1 MAYKLQLKRGLLAS
15 LPNGSV
21 GEPLF
26 TTDTFDLYVGK
37 GDGSNIKLQK
47 FIASGSS
54 SQFLK
59 GDGSLDSTTYQG
71 VLSGSGIVKSTGGTI
86 SYLTDNSSNW
96 DAAYNDKI
104 NSASVSGTTTKTLTL
119 TQQDGGTITA
129 SWSDYD
135 TAPVT
140 SVFGRTGDVIA
151 VSGDYTTS
159 LVTEGTNLYFTD
171 ARARAA
177 ITLTTTGSSGSATYV
192 GGTLNVPTYTL
203 SGLGGVPT
211 SRSLT
216 INGTS
221 YDLSADRSWSVG
233 TVTSVDLSVPT
244 GFAISGNPITSSGT
258 LALAFA
264 SGYSLPTNASQTNWD
279 AAYNDKINSAS
290 VTGTTT
296 KTLTLNQQDGGTIT
310 ASWTDDNTDAV
321 TSVFGRTGAV
331 VAASGDYTT
340 TQVTE
345 GTNLY
350 YTEARVSANT
360 DVAANTAA
368 RHNAVTL
375 GTANGL
381 SLSTQQLSL
390 ALASG
395 STTGALSS
403 TDWTTFNSKQAALN
417 GTGFVKISG
426 TTISYDNSTYYLAS
440 NPSSYIAK
448 TDLSAITP
456 LSYDNVT
463 GVFQMSQ
470 ANSTTSGYITSTDWN
485 TFNNKQSA
493 LTNPVTGTGTT
504 NYLPKFTGSTT
515 IGNSSVQTDSN
526 GNIGINTAPVSYG
539 STYTTLTLNNAS
551 TGSYSIFQ
559 YGGITYGQIGVENSI
574 FNIQAANSAPI
585 VFNVSSAERMRL
597 TTTGL
602 GIGTTSPSV
611 KLDVVGAGMFSSTLT
626 VKSFLYL
633 GESLVENG
641 VINSPEGIFINADS
655 DASGGSNDIV
665 FGKGR
670 TSTSGGT
677 TLMTLKNNGNLGLG
691 TSSPTS
697 YSGFTTFNINN
708 ATNGGVIDLL
718 NNGTRVG
725 TFFNTA
731 SDVNLGSIT
740 SVPLIFYTANTEKM
754 RLTSGGSLGIG
765 TTSPGGTYGKLS
777 VAGGIRILDDNNGKL
792 EIGRYSAGASNSYI
806 KLGANSNSLRFT
818 NAADLADIMELTN
831 SGNLGLGVTPSA
843 WSTLTGFQV
852 KNAALSGYLN
862 RMYLFGNAYYG
873 SGDFRYIA
881 SDYATL
887 YQQSDGEHRLFTAP
901 SGTAGNAIS
910 FTQAMTL
917 DASGNLMVGTTTS
930 SGKLTVSGTSYL
942 DGDVTVAAAKQ
953 LYLTSGDL
961 RYSSNA
967 GFGIVSQ
974 NGTRLVSI
982 QNGAFGVTG
991 VATFSSSVTAG
1002 QLYTYSNAAASGFLQ
1017 FLYAS
1022 ANSSSRSWRL
1032 LNDHVIYGDFGIQ
1045 QSTTQTGSTYQT
1057 RLYINDV
1064 GNVGIGVTATD
1075 YKLEVNG
1082 AIKAK
1087 GNIVTDLNSQIDS
1100 ALYGTGQL
1108 LTSATEQPIIYL
1120 ESTWNTTGNARGI
1133 EYRVTNTA
1141 SGASSKL
1148 LNLLVGGV
1156 SMFNVSKNGNTV
1168 IGGDLLVGT
1177 TSEAG
1182 YVTIQNPT
1190 ANKNGLNVICS
1201 ATTASNYVLNL
1212 QSNASVANTAYLIR
1226 GYSNTST
1233 GVFFVAGNGNVTNT
1247 NNSYGAI
1254 SDVSLKENIIDAT
1267 SKLNDLLKVKVRN
1280 YNLIGDDKKQIGVI
1294 AQELETIFPSMID
1307 TDKETG
1313 LKSVKYSVFVPMLV
1327 KAIQELKA
1335 EIEQLKNK

>member
-140 SVFGRTGDVIA
+140 SVFGRTGA
-151 VSGDYTTS
+151 VVAASGDYTTS

-264 SGYSLPTNASQTNWD
+264 TGYSLPTNASQTNWD

-310 ASWTDDNTDAV
+310 ASWTDINTDAV

-350 YTEARVSANT
+350 YTEARVSANS

-368 RHNAVTL
+368 RHSAVTL

-456 LSYDNVT
+456 LSYDNTT

-493 LTNPVTGTGTT
+493 LTNPVTG
-504 NYLPKFTGSTT
+504 LML
-515 IGNSSVQTDSN
+515 QME
-526 GNIGINTAPVSYG
+526 
-539 STYTTLTLNNAS
+539 
-551 TGSYSIFQ
+551 
-559 YGGITYGQIGVENSI
+559 QI
-574 FNIQAANSAPI
+574 
-585 VFNVSSAERMRL
+585 
-597 TTTGL
+597 
-602 GIGTTSPSV
+602 
-611 KLDVVGAGMFSSTLT
+611 
-626 VKSFLYL
+626 
-633 GESLVENG
+633 
-641 VINSPEGIFINADS
+641 
-655 DASGGSNDIV
+655 
-665 FGKGR
+665 
-670 TSTSGGT
+670 
-677 TLMTLKNNGNLGLG
+677 
-691 TSSPTS
+691 
-697 YSGFTTFNINN
+697 
-708 ATNGGVIDLL
+708 
-718 NNGTRVG
+718 
-725 TFFNTA
+725 
-731 SDVNLGSIT
+731 
-740 SVPLIFYTANTEKM
+740 
-754 RLTSGGSLGIG
+754 
-765 TTSPGGTYGKLS
+765 
-777 VAGGIRILDDNNGKL
+777 
-792 EIGRYSAGASNSYI
+792 
-806 KLGANSNSLRFT
+806 
-818 NAADLADIMELTN
+818 
-831 SGNLGLGVTPSA
+831 
-843 WSTLTGFQV
+843 
-852 KNAALSGYLN
+852 
-862 RMYLFGNAYYG
+862 
-873 SGDFRYIA
+873 
-881 SDYATL
+881 
-887 YQQSDGEHRLFTAP
+887 
-901 SGTAGNAIS
+901 
-910 FTQAMTL
+910 
-917 DASGNLMVGTTTS
+917 
-930 SGKLTVSGTSYL
+930 
-942 DGDVTVAAAKQ
+942 
-953 LYLTSGDL
+953 
-961 RYSSNA
+961 
-967 GFGIVSQ
+967 
-974 NGTRLVSI
+974 
-982 QNGAFGVTG
+982 
-991 VATFSSSVTAG
+991 
-1002 QLYTYSNAAASGFLQ
+1002 LQ
-1017 FLYAS
+1017 
-1022 ANSSSRSWRL
+1022 
-1032 LNDHVIYGDFGIQ
+1032 D
-1045 QSTTQTGSTYQT
+1045 
-1057 RLYINDV
+1057 
-1064 GNVGIGVTATD
+1064 
-1075 YKLEVNG
+1075 
-1082 AIKAK
+1082 
-1087 GNIVTDLNSQIDS
+1087 
-1100 ALYGTGQL
+1100 
-1108 LTSATEQPIIYL
+1108 
-1120 ESTWNTTGNARGI
+1120 
-1133 EYRVTNTA
+1133 
-1141 SGASSKL
+1141 
-1148 LNLLVGGV
+1148 
-1156 SMFNVSKNGNTV
+1156 
-1168 IGGDLLVGT
+1168 
-1177 TSEAG
+1177 
-1182 YVTIQNPT
+1182 
-1190 ANKNGLNVICS
+1190 
-1201 ATTASNYVLNL
+1201 
-1212 QSNASVANTAYLIR
+1212 
-1226 GYSNTST
+1226 
-1233 GVFFVAGNGNVTNT
+1233 
-1247 NNSYGAI
+1247 
-1254 SDVSLKENIIDAT
+1254 
-1267 SKLNDLLKVKVRN
+1267 
-1280 YNLIGDDKKQIGVI
+1280 
-1294 AQELETIFPSMID
+1294 
-1307 TDKETG
+1307 
-1313 LKSVKYSVFVPMLV
+1313 
-1327 KAIQELKA
+1327 
-1335 EIEQLKNK
+1335 

>member
-140 SVFGRTGDVIA
+140 SVFGRTGA
-151 VSGDYTTS
+151 VVAASGDYTTS

-264 SGYSLPTNASQTNWD
+264 TGYSLPTNASQTNWD

-310 ASWTDDNTDAV
+310 ASWTDINTDAV

-350 YTEARVSANT
+350 YTEARVSANS

-368 RHNAVTL
+368 RHSAVTL

-456 LSYDNVT
+456 LSYDNTT

-515 IGNSSVQTDSN
+515 IGNSSIQDGTSSVTYTYSTNPIFNVTDGTNTTRLGVATTAGAYVDIAKANDGFIRVKNGLAIGTSDGFYGTYFDVNGNLGLGTNNPVVKLELIGNYRQKALVGNSN
-526 GNIGINTAPVSYG
+526 G
-539 STYTTLTLNNAS
+539 
-551 TGSYSIFQ
+551 
-559 YGGITYGQIGVENSI
+559 
-574 FNIQAANSAPI
+574 FNISINSSTDVVSLINYYNAGL
-585 VFNVSSAERMRL
+585 VFGVNNAERMRL
-597 TTTGL
+597 TSTGL

-691 TSSPTS
+691 VS
-697 YSGFTTFNINN
+697 
-708 ATNGGVIDLL
+708 
-718 NNGTRVG
+718 
-725 TFFNTA
+725 
-731 SDVNLGSIT
+731 
-740 SVPLIFYTANTEKM
+740 
-754 RLTSGGSLGIG
+754 
-765 TTSPGGTYGKLS
+765 
-777 VAGGIRILDDNNGKL
+777 
-792 EIGRYSAGASNSYI
+792 
-806 KLGANSNSLRFT
+806 
-818 NAADLADIMELTN
+818 
-831 SGNLGLGVTPSA
+831 PSA
-843 WSTLTGFQV
+843 WSGLSGKVLEVGTAFGD
-852 KNAALSGYLN
+852 KAALFQNDIDDLRLTSNVY
-862 RMYLFGNAYYG
+862 FDG
-873 SGDFRYIA
+873 SFRYVRSGTATIFHSSNGSYKWNIA
-881 SDYATL
+881 
-887 YQQSDGEHRLFTAP
+887 G

-917 DASGNLMVGTTTS
+917 DASGNLQLGTTTGTS
-930 SGKLTVSGTSYL
+930 RATIAVANAVSTARTPLVLTDENQASLSFVLHTELARINTGGSDDLAFGTNNSERLRITSGGSLLVGCTTAPTAIGVSDLLVIGKSGSASNAINFSNGSTTNWGYLLAESGKMVLGSGASSNITFETNAGSERMRI
-942 DGDVTVAAAKQ
+942 
-953 LYLTSGDL
+953 TSG
-961 RYSSNA
+961 
-967 GFGIVSQ
+967 
-974 NGTRLVSI
+974 
-982 QNGAFGVTG
+982 
-991 VATFSSSVTAG
+991 
-1002 QLYTYSNAAASGFLQ
+1002 
-1017 FLYAS
+1017 
-1022 ANSSSRSWRL
+1022 
-1032 LNDHVIYGDFGIQ
+1032 
-1045 QSTTQTGSTYQT
+1045 
-1057 RLYINDV
+1057 
-1064 GNVGIGVTATD
+1064 GNVGIGTSSPSD
-1075 YKLEVNG
+1075 KL
-1082 AIKAK
+1082 
-1087 GNIVTDLNSQIDS
+1087 
-1100 ALYGTGQL
+1100 
-1108 LTSATEQPIIYL
+1108 
-1120 ESTWNTTGNARGI
+1120 
-1133 EYRVTNTA
+1133 
-1141 SGASSKL
+1141 
-1148 LNLLVGGV
+1148 
-1156 SMFNVSKNGNTV
+1156 TV
-1168 IGGDLLVGT
+1168 
-1177 TSEAG
+1177 
-1182 YVTIQNPT
+1182 
-1190 ANKNGLNVICS
+1190 K
-1201 ATTASNYVLNL
+1201 
-1212 QSNASVANTAYLIR
+1212 
-1226 GYSNTST
+1226 
-1233 GVFFVAGNGNVTNT
+1233 AGNGNQLTLDNTGERFTQISFLNNGGGIKGGLWYDSTNSLFEMYAASGIGTTFYGGGSERLRITSGGNVGIGNTSPVSALDVNGRISLGGALYT
-1247 NNSYGAI
+1247 NVAQTESSAGTLASGYNFNLNNASPVHQATGSMAGVWYNTGTIQFYTNSSQSANTSASERMRITSGGNIGIGLTNPGAKLEILGTSSDQLRLSTAATEHYRIGRNASTGYLDFYGSQTGYSGYTFGGVDGTRLTIDSTGAATFSSTI
-1254 SDVSLKENIIDAT
+1254 KTAAPTGYSAQPWKLGDAT
-1267 SKLNDLLKVKVRN
+1267 SGTLTPNYYIKVEIN
-1280 YNLIGDDKKQIGVI
+1280 GQI
-1294 AQELETIFPSMID
+1294 
-1307 TDKETG
+1307 
-1313 LKSVKYSVFVPMLV
+1313 YSIPAL
-1327 KAIQELKA
+1327 QGTP
-1335 EIEQLKNK
+1335 

>member
-26 TTDTFDLYVGK
+26 TIDTFDLYVGK

-71 VLSGSGIVKSTGGTI
+71 VLSGTGIVKSTGGTI
-86 SYLTDNSSNW
+86 SYLTDNTANW
-96 DAAYNDKI
+96 DSAYNDKI
-104 NSASVSGTTTKTLTL
+104 NSASVTGTTTKTLTL

-140 SVFGRTGDVIA
+140 SVFGRTGA
-151 VSGDYTTS
+151 VVAASGDYTTS

-192 GGTLNVPTYTL
+192 GGTLNIPTYTL

-244 GFAISGNPITSSGT
+244 GFAITGNPITSSGT

-264 SGYSLPTNASQTNWD
+264 TGYSLPTNASQTNWD

-368 RHNAVTL
+368 RHSAVTL

-456 LSYDNVT
+456 LSYDNTT

-485 TFNNKQSA
+485 TFNNKQNA

-765 TTSPGGTYGKLS
+765 TTSPARLLDVNGTGRFSNDLT
-777 VAGGIRILDDNNGKL
+777 VA
-792 EIGRYSAGASNSYI
+792 NSYR
-806 KLGANSNSLRFT
+806 LFLNGSTGQDWALRTNSSTANFEIVDWSSTVARV
-818 NAADLADIMELTN
+818 IMTP

-843 WSTLTGFQV
+843 SSWTSFELLGGNVITSYPSATIP
-852 KNAALSGYLN
+852 ALYSAS
-862 RMYLFGNAYYG
+862 NAYYN
-873 SGDFRYIA
+873 SGWIYKNSA
-881 SDYATL
+881 NALLYAINANSG
-887 YQQSDGEHRLFTAP
+887 QHQWFTAP

-917 DASGNLMVGTTTS
+917 TAGGDLALGLTS
-930 SGKLTVSGTSYL
+930 PQQRLHVHNSGTSYVHISNDTTGTGGS
-942 DGDVTVAAAKQ
+942 DGADIGFF
-953 LYLTSGDL
+953 SGQ
-961 RYSSNA
+961 SSLQINNRENA
-967 GFGIVSQ
+967 DMVFSTNNTERFRIAS
-974 NGTRLVSI
+974 T
-982 QNGAFGVTG
+982 GA
-991 VATFSSSVTAG
+991 ATFSSSVTAG
-1002 QLYTYSNAAASGFLQ
+1002 GNLQTNGVLTIGNQFVSGNYCLQITPSTTTPIQLQGILAGTGIASIALQPSGGSLLVGCTTAPTAIGVSDLLVIGKSGSASNAINFSNG
-1017 FLYAS
+1017 
-1022 ANSSSRSWRL
+1022 
-1032 LNDHVIYGDFGIQ
+1032 
-1045 QSTTQTGSTYQT
+1045 STTNWGYLLAESGKMVLGSGASSNITFET
-1057 RLYINDV
+1057 NAGNERLRITSG
-1064 GNVGIGVTATD
+1064 GNVGIGTTSPSE
-1075 YKLEVNG
+1075 KLHVVG
-1082 AIKAK
+1082 
-1087 GNIVTDLNSQIDS
+1087 TSQISSYTGIGVAPDS
-1100 ALYGTGQL
+1100 STMVLVKGANTSSTNFAAVFQNSAGTNLVRFFNNGKINFGALP
-1108 LTSATEQPIIYL
+1108 TSSAGL
-1120 ESTWNTTGNARGI
+1120 
-1133 EYRVTNTA
+1133 
-1141 SGASSKL
+1141 SS
-1148 LNLLVGGV
+1148 
-1156 SMFNVSKNGNTV
+1156 
-1168 IGGDLLVGT
+1168 GDLWNDGGT
-1177 TSEAG
+1177 
-1182 YVTIQNPT
+1182 
-1190 ANKNGLNVICS
+1190 
-1201 ATTASNYVLNL
+1201 
-1212 QSNASVANTAYLIR
+1212 
-1226 GYSNTST
+1226 
-1233 GVFFVAGNGNVTNT
+1233 
-1247 NNSYGAI
+1247 
-1254 SDVSLKENIIDAT
+1254 LKI
-1267 SKLNDLLKVKVRN
+1267 V
-1280 YNLIGDDKKQIGVI
+1280 
-1294 AQELETIFPSMID
+1294 
-1307 TDKETG
+1307 
-1313 LKSVKYSVFVPMLV
+1313 
-1327 KAIQELKA
+1327 
-1335 EIEQLKNK
+1335 

>member
-71 VLSGSGIVKSTGGTI
+71 VLSGTGIVKSTGGTI
-86 SYLTDNSSNW
+86 SYLTDNTANW
-96 DAAYNDKI
+96 DSAYNDKI
-104 NSASVSGTTTKTLTL
+104 NSASVTGTTTKTLTL

-140 SVFGRTGDVIA
+140 SVFGRTGA
-151 VSGDYTTS
+151 VVAASGDYTTS

-244 GFAISGNPITSSGT
+244 GFAITGNPITSSGT

-264 SGYSLPTNASQTNWD
+264 TGYSLPTNASQTNWD

-310 ASWTDDNTDAV
+310 ASWTDINTDAV

-368 RHNAVTL
+368 RHSAVTL

-403 TDWTTFNSKQAALN
+403 TDWTTFNGKQAALN

-515 IGNSSVQTDSN
+515 IGNSILSESGYILTQQSANALSVYVLKGTSSTTGLWLYTNGVNATLSN
-526 GNIGINTAPVSYG
+526 QDNGYLSFETNG
-539 STYTTLTLNNAS
+539 S
-551 TGSYSIFQ
+551 
-559 YGGITYGQIGVENSI
+559 
-574 FNIQAANSAPI
+574 
-585 VFNVSSAERMRL
+585 ERMRL
-597 TTTGL
+597 TSTGL
-602 GIGTTSPSV
+602 GIGTTSPSYA
-611 KLDVVGAGMFSSTLT
+611 LDVT
-626 VKSFLYL
+626 
-633 GESLVENG
+633 
-641 VINSPEGIFINADS
+641 
-655 DASGGSNDIV
+655 
-665 FGKGR
+665 
-670 TSTSGGT
+670 GT
-677 TLMTLKNNGNLGLG
+677 G
-691 TSSPTS
+691 
-697 YSGFTTFNINN
+697 
-708 ATNGGVIDLL
+708 
-718 NNGTRVG
+718 
-725 TFFNTA
+725 
-731 SDVNLGSIT
+731 
-740 SVPLIFYTANTEKM
+740 
-754 RLTSGGSLGIG
+754 
-765 TTSPGGTYGKLS
+765 
-777 VAGGIRILDDNNGKL
+777 
-792 EIGRYSAGASNSYI
+792 
-806 KLGANSNSLRFT
+806 RFT
-818 NAADLADIMELTN
+818 NAINVNSTGTEMVNINNVDSSSRQGIRLNNGINSSSGIVVFNSTSSTGTDTGGLIRGHQQSTSLSQPTAVFRQDGSADILQLQGASGADRMRVTS

-843 WSTLTGFQV
+843 WNANSKALQLPQFVSLSHQNNASLNLMSFALETSSNAFTYADTGV
-852 KNAALSGYLN
+852 YPL
-862 RMYLFGNAYYG
+862 
-873 SGDFRYIA
+873 RYNQNPNNGVHSWYVA
-881 SDYATL
+881 GT
-887 YQQSDGEHRLFTAP
+887 
-901 SGTAGNAIS
+901 GTAGNAIT

-917 DASGNLMVGTTTS
+917 TAGGDLALGLTS
-930 SGKLTVSGTSYL
+930 PQQRLHVHNSGTSYVHISNDTTGTGGS
-942 DGDVTVAAAKQ
+942 DGADIGFFSGQSSLQINNRENADMVFSTNNTERARI
-953 LYLTSGDL
+953 TSGGSLLVGCTTAPTAIGVSDL
-961 RYSSNA
+961 LVIGKSGSASNA
-967 GFGIVSQ
+967 INFS
-974 NGTRLVSI
+974 NG
-982 QNGAFGVTG
+982 
-991 VATFSSSVTAG
+991 
-1002 QLYTYSNAAASGFLQ
+1002 
-1017 FLYAS
+1017 
-1022 ANSSSRSWRL
+1022 
-1032 LNDHVIYGDFGIQ
+1032 
-1045 QSTTQTGSTYQT
+1045 STTNWGY
-1057 RLYINDV
+1057 
-1064 GNVGIGVTATD
+1064 
-1075 YKLEVNG
+1075 
-1082 AIKAK
+1082 
-1087 GNIVTDLNSQIDS
+1087 
-1100 ALYGTGQL
+1100 L
-1108 LTSATEQPIIYL
+1108 LA
-1120 ESTWNTTGNARGI
+1120 ESGKMVLG
-1133 EYRVTNTA
+1133 
-1141 SGASSKL
+1141 SGASSNITFETNAGNERLRITSGGNIGIGLTNPGAKL
-1148 LNLLVGGV
+1148 EILGTSSDQIRLSTAATEHYRIGRNASSGFLDFYGSQTGYTGYTFGGVDGERMRITSGGNLLVGG
-1156 SMFNVSKNGNTV
+1156 
-1168 IGGDLLVGT
+1168 T
-1177 TSEAG
+1177 TS
-1182 YVTIQNPT
+1182 
-1190 ANKNGLNVICS
+1190 NGW
-1201 ATTASNYVLNL
+1201 
-1212 QSNASVANTAYLIR
+1212 
-1226 GYSNTST
+1226 
-1233 GVFFVAGNGNVTNT
+1233 
-1247 NNSYGAI
+1247 
-1254 SDVSLKENIIDAT
+1254 
-1267 SKLNDLLKVKVRN
+1267 
-1280 YNLIGDDKKQIGVI
+1280 
-1294 AQELETIFPSMID
+1294 
-1307 TDKETG
+1307 
-1313 LKSVKYSVFVPMLV
+1313 
-1327 KAIQELKA
+1327 KA
-1335 EIEQLKNK
+1335 EITGKVKSSGNTCINGTISIASGVTSTIYSIPTTEAASGIYHIFVGVLAGAQIYTASGTVTASAWNSEAVFSSIYDGSNVTLSLSGMNIQIKNDGFATLTWNYTIHFIPLTNA